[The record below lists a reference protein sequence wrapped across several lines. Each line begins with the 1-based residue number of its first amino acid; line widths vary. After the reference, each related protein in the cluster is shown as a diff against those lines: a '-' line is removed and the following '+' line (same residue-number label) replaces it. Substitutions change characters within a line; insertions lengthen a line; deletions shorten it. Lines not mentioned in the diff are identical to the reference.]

1 MTGANDT
8 LTIGLLGCGTISTQ
22 HLEAIA
28 AVDGIRLGGVAGASV
43 ERARTVGERWGVP
56 WTTNVGE
63 LLGRDDI
70 DAVSILTPS
79 GLHPSQALA
88 ALGRGKHVLV
98 EKPIALSVAAAD
110 TVIAAAARHGLT
122 LATVSQRRFEPAIA
136 ALQAAVAGDALG
148 TISLILAEGIY
159 VRPQSYYDSA
169 DWRGTL
175 DLDGGVLM
183 NQAIHLVDVVRWLG
197 GPVRSVAAH
206 AATRTHAME
215 AEDSAM
221 VTIQFASGAL
231 GSIAATTSADA
242 ERPGEIRVHGDLGHV
257 RIVGEVAAEW
267 QVPGRAAPGPR
278 AALETDPVAPTT
290 GTGAAASPP
299 SATWGTTAA
308 GYIRQYTDFVDAVR
322 TGRAPVVT
330 GEDGRNAVEIVTA
343 AYESART
350 GRSVG
355 PETVSSR

>member
-1 MTGANDT
+1 MAADDT
-8 LTIGLLGCGTISTQ
+8 LAIGLLGCGTISAQ

-28 AVDGIRLGGVAGASV
+28 AVDGIRLGGVASASE
-43 ERARTVGERWGVP
+43 ERARTVGERWSVP
-56 WTTNVGE
+56 WTTDVGE

-70 DAVSILTPS
+70 DAVAILTPS

-110 TVIAAAARHGLT
+110 AVIAAAARQGLT

-136 ALQAAVAGDALG
+136 ALQAAVVADAVG

-159 VRPQSYYDSA
+159 MRPQSYYDSA
-169 DWRGTL
+169 AWRGTL

-197 GPVRSVAAH
+197 GPVRSVAAQ

-215 AEDSAM
+215 AEDGAIVS
-221 VTIQFASGAL
+221 IQFASGVL
-231 GSIAATTSADA
+231 GSIVATTSADV

-257 RIVGEVAAEW
+257 QIVGEEAREW
-267 QVPGRAAPGPR
+267 QIPGWPAPEAAPT
-278 AALETDPVAPTT
+278 AAPTT
-290 GTGAAASPP
+290 TGSPA

-308 GYIRQYTDFVDAVR
+308 GYVRQYTDFLDAVR
-322 TGRAPVVT
+322 SSRAPIVT

-350 GRSVG
+350 GRSVSI
-355 PETVSSR
+355 ETVSSR